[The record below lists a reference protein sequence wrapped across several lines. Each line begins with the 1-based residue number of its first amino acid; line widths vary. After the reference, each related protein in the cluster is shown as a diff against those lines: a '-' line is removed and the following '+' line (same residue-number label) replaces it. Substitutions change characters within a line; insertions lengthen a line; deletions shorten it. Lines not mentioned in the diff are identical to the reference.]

1 MTIYS
6 FFRKWIND
14 RMYSLKLKTPCR
26 PQSKEPLWIPQWTKP
41 AKRDNPDRIYDPDW
55 HYDIMYSELAGNLNY
70 RCKKYD
76 D

>member
-14 RMYSLKLKTPCR
+14 RMYSLKLKKPCH

-41 AKRDNPDRIYDPDW
+41 VKRDAPEYFYELDPN
-55 HYDIMYSELAGNLNY
+55 HSIMRSELAGNLNY
-70 RCKKYD
+70 RSQKYD